1 MATFSN
7 TLRTTMAA
15 ALLLTC
21 ITTGVQGEV
30 IKVLV
35 RGEVVTGPMRLRG
48 TVICV
53 ACSLEEARKA
63 QVDERTLYQLTHEQ
77 GQMVMKVGT
86 INNSQ
91 NWSLFAWP
99 PQVRVRAQGPLW
111 QKLTAEENLWKEVEI
126 TGLLSN
132 ARTLDIFAV
141 TIRG

>member
-1 MATFSN
+1 MATFSH
-7 TLRTTMAA
+7 TLRTSLAA
-15 ALLLTC
+15 TLLLTC

-35 RGEVVTGPMRLRG
+35 RGEVVTGAIRLRG
-48 TVICV
+48 NVICV
-53 ACSLEEARKA
+53 GCSLEEAQKA
-63 QVDERTLYQLTHEQ
+63 QSDTRTLYQLTHEQ
-77 GQMVMKVGT
+77 GQIVMRMGT
-86 INNSQ
+86 INNSK

-99 PQVRVRAQGPLW
+99 PQIRVRARGNLW
-111 QKLTAEENLWKEVEI
+111 QKLTAEENLLQEVEI

>member
-7 TLRTTMAA
+7 TLRTSMAA

-21 ITTGVQGEV
+21 LTTGVQGEIV
-30 IKVLV
+30 QVLV
-35 RGEVVTGPMRLRG
+35 RGEVVTGAMRIRG
-48 TVICV
+48 NVICV
-53 ACSLEEARKA
+53 GCSLEEARKA
-63 QVDERTLYQLTHEQ
+63 RIDSSTLYQFTHEQ
-77 GQMVMKVGT
+77 GQMVMEVGT

-99 PQVRVRAQGPLW
+99 PQIRVRAQGNLW
-111 QKLTAEENLWKEVEI
+111 QKLTAEENLLKEVEI

-132 ARTLDIFAV
+132 ARTLDILAV

>member
-1 MATFSN
+1 MATFNN
-7 TLRTTMAA
+7 TLRTSLAA

-53 ACSLEEARKA
+53 ACSLEEAQKA
-63 QVDERTLYQLTHEQ
+63 QSDTRTLYQLTHEQ
-77 GQMVMKVGT
+77 GQIVMRMST
-86 INNSQ
+86 INNSK

-99 PQVRVRAQGPLW
+99 PQIRVRAQDDLW
-111 QKLTAEENLWKEVEI
+111 QKLTAEENLLQEVEI